1 MVPIVGSRRACA
13 GQHAEAWWATASSLR
28 AFASPISDHRRHVD
42 LVFMVF
48 VKCCCCVMRERSHD
62 TRDNRCE
69 VLVFS
74 CAMEAYGDYSQPLHT
89 LGERPIILDNVGA
102 VHDSSL
108 WRWPPTKAPAA
119 SPPQW
124 WARITAGERKQS
136 PPPQFILSNRC
147 CGDARRPAARCPYA
161 ASPSELRRWRPVQ
174 CGRWRAA
181 LCARPARCTQST
193 RLL

>member
-28 AFASPISDHRRHVD
+28 AFASPVRTTDAHVD

-74 CAMEAYGDYSQPLHT
+74 CARMA
-89 LGERPIILDNVGA
+89 IIHSHFTRWAHVQLYYVGA
-102 VHDSSL
+102 VHGSSL

-124 WARITAGERKQS
+124 WARITADERKQS